1 MHPFYFCVCLAHKYR
16 HMLVINIWSE
26 DYEIILPE
34 LNPCCQNWRSP
45 EVFLTE
51 VRRRSTSCM
60 QTHWFFAVARCV
72 NHHADNSFLWTFKRL
87 FFFSV
92 RNSDFQH
99 ITSVIALITIVM
111 HEDSIQS
118 SHTEDFGVAG
128 GRRFTWSG
136 LICAYEVFFAIL
148 DDTSQTVC
156 SHAYDFSFVI
166 KCGSL

>member
-87 FFFSV
+87 FFFLSPQLRLSTHHKCDSFNNHRHAWRQHSV
-92 RNSDFQH
+92 LPHWGFWGCWRASFH
-99 ITSVIALITIVM
+99 LIRTYLCIRSVLCY
-111 HEDSIQS
+111 
-118 SHTEDFGVAG
+118 F
-128 GRRFTWSG
+128 RRHQPD
-136 LICAYEVFFAIL
+136 CV
-148 DDTSQTVC
+148 
-156 SHAYDFSFVI
+156 
-166 KCGSL
+166 